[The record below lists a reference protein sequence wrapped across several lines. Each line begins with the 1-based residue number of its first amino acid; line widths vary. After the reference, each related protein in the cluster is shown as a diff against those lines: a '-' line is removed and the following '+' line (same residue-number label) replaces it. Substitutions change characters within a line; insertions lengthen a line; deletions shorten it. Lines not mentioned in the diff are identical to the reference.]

1 MKIELTESEYA
12 FLLNLLKKKLKAI
25 KNDISDIDSDINRSS
40 TDLRYQKQEFI
51 AYRNR
56 LTAITQSIIHQ
67 QNNDTK

>member
-1 MKIELTESEYA
+1 MKIELTQSEYT
-12 FLLNLLKKKLKAI
+12 FLLNLLKKQLKAI

-40 TDLRYQKQEFI
+40 TDLRFQKQEFI

>member
-12 FLLNLLKKKLKAI
+12 FLLNLLKKQLKAI

>member
-1 MKIELTESEYA
+1 MKIELTQSEYT
-12 FLLNLLKKKLKAI
+12 FLLNLLKKQLKAI

-40 TDLRYQKQEFI
+40 TDLHFQKQEFI

>member
-12 FLLNLLKKKLKAI
+12 FLLNLLKKQLKAI

-40 TDLRYQKQEFI
+40 TDLRYQTQEFI